1 MRAKICDM
9 ESRIR
14 PNPQGDC
21 PKIDKTAY
29 VDPSA
34 VIIGKVTIG
43 RNVFV
48 APGAVIRADEP
59 KSLIRI
65 GDNCNIQDR
74 VVIHALA
81 NASVIIG
88 QNTSLSHGC
97 IVHGPCAIGKEC
109 FVGFGSVI
117 FRVKLRDRVFI
128 KCAAVV
134 SGVNIPSRRLIP
146 DGAVVDTAVKVRLL
160 SASSAEYRKFSQ
172 RVLKTNHS
180 LLRGYKTPCFPA
192 RKPL

>member
-1 MRAKICDM
+1 M
-9 ESRIR
+9 IR
-14 PNPQGDC
+14 RNPQGDY

-29 VDPSA
+29 IDLSA
-34 VIIGKVTIG
+34 VIIGKVKIG

-59 KSLIRI
+59 GSFIRI

-74 VVIHALA
+74 VVIHALG
-81 NASVIIG
+81 NSSVIIG

-97 IVHGPCAIGKEC
+97 IIHGPCAIAKGC

-117 FRVKLRDRVFI
+117 FKAKLEDGVFVKFM
-128 KCAAVV
+128 AVV

-146 DGAVVDTAVKVRLL
+146 DRAVVDTKAKVKLL
-160 SASSAEYRKFSQ
+160 SAASGEFRKFSQ
-172 RVLKTNHS
+172 RVLRANRNLLNGYRLENTDLASDSRSHS
-180 LLRGYKTPCFPA
+180 K
-192 RKPL
+192 K